1 MIFILARLALRGQL
15 GEGSGAASAGAC
27 AGTSAGACAG
37 ASSMASCASSSAGPW
52 NREGFDRGDR
62 PGEGEDI

>member
-15 GEGSGAASAGAC
+15 GEGSGAA
-27 AGTSAGACAG
+27 SAGACAG

-62 PGEGEDI
+62 PGEGEDF